1 MDLLIEVLKTNGV
14 IAVIAVYMI
23 FQSRKDYKGVCERL
37 NEVEDYVKVKLFN
50 MIRVTTQ
57 VIDRN
62 SNIIENCP
70 YNNHGERPE
79 RNLFND
85 DEEQ

>member
-1 MDLLIEVLKTNGV
+1 MEFLVEVLKTNGV

-50 MIRVTTQ
+50 MIKTTTE

-62 SNIIENCP
+62 SNILEGCP
-70 YNNHGERPE
+70 GNSKNKPK
-79 RNLFND
+79 NLFND
-85 DEEQ
+85 DDK